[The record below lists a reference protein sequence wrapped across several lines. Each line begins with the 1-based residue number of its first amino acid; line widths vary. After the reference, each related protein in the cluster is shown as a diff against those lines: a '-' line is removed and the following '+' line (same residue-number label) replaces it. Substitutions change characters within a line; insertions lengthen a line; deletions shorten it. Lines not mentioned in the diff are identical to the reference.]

1 MRDAFFVRTTLNL
14 DDDVLEAA
22 KMLAA
27 RDQKPLG
34 KVISGLLRRA
44 VEPTA
49 QAPAERNGMPLFP
62 VAPGARAVTPEVIKE
77 LLDETP

>member
-1 MRDAFFVRTTLNL
+1 
-14 DDDVLEAA
+14 
-22 KMLAA
+22 MLAA

-44 VEPTA
+44 VEPAT
-49 QAPAERNGMPLFP
+49 QALVERNGMPLFP